1 MEEEEFKSLPQKD
14 RLTIFKLSALLR
26 IADSLDINHTGK
38 VKDVTL
44 KETKSGWRMTISG
57 ENDLMLVKWALD
69 KRKSHFKEVF
79 GVNLEMA

>member
-1 MEEEEFKSLPQKD
+1 MLFDFSDSPIG
-14 RLTIFKLSALLR
+14 RLSALLR
-26 IADSLDINHTGK
+26 IADSLDINHAGK

-57 ENDLMLVKWALD
+57 ENDLMLVNWARE